1 MKKLLAII
9 VLGLMWFNTV
19 LALPKCV
26 GEDTSKWTK
35 CEGTKTK
42 DDLWTYTGE
51 WKDGVRHGQ
60 GLTKFKNGT
69 SYIGEWKNDDPNGYG
84 TLIYS
89 DKMKYVGEVKNGLPH
104 GQGSM
109 TVETVGQWK
118 DGNFIK

>member
-42 DDLWTYTGE
+42 DDLWTYNAE
-51 WKDGVRHGQ
+51 H
-60 GLTKFKNGT
+60 GT
-69 SYIGEWKNDDPNGYG
+69 SYTEAQAREA
-84 TLIYS
+84 L
-89 DKMKYVGEVKNGLPH
+89 
-104 GQGSM
+104 GQ
-109 TVETVGQWK
+109 
-118 DGNFIK
+118 